1 MFGNR
6 FYATRTALLKWFAF
20 LFLSQIL
27 NLLVSVEIISAIISL
42 QILILQAPG
51 EGSLERRILE
61 INRKRVKVVKP
72 GSKTSFPT
80 TEIRGTY
87 APPFHVGF
95 LLQVWI
101 FFYICLDSHVKYQ
114 VRPIGHDFAHP
125 YIELR
130 RRKRK
135 RKYV

>member
-6 FYATRTALLKWFAF
+6 FYVTRTALLRWFVF
-20 LFLSQIL
+20 LFLSQTL
-27 NLLVSVEIISAIISL
+27 NLLVSVRKYFNQYILTISNL
-42 QILILQAPG
+42 QGPE

-80 TEIRGTY
+80 TEIRGTF

-95 LLQVWI
+95 LVQVWI
-101 FFYICLDSHVKYQ
+101 FYYICLALMLNTK
-114 VRPIGHDFAHP
+114 
-125 YIELR
+125 
-130 RRKRK
+130 
-135 RKYV
+135 

>member
-6 FYATRTALLKWFAF
+6 FYVTRTALLRWFVF
-20 LFLSQIL
+20 LFLSQTL
-27 NLLVSVEIISAIISL
+27 NLLVSVRNYFNQYILTISNL
-42 QILILQAPG
+42 QGPG

-80 TEIRGTY
+80 TEIRGTF

-95 LLQVWI
+95 LVQVWI
-101 FFYICLDSHVKYQ
+101 FYYICLDSHVKYQ
-114 VRPIGHDFAHP
+114 VAPVGHAFARPC
-125 YIELR
+125 IEGQ
-130 RRKRK
+130 RRKSRK
-135 RKYV
+135 SRS